1 MSTNSGEG
9 AQRNNCRHQNQTG
22 VERQSGAA
30 GFAYGSDKTR
40 LATDGT
46 CGSWNGQLDNRT

>member
-1 MSTNSGEG
+1 MSTITKSGEG
-9 AQRNNCRHQNQTG
+9 AQSIHQNQTG